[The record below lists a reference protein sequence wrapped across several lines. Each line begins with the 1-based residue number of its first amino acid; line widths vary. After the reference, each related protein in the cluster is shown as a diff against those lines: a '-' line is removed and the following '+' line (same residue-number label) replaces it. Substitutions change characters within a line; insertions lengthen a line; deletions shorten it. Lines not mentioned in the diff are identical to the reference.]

1 MLLVEQFLH
10 TIFLPQLKS
19 CFTQMV
25 HEEEDGLFPV
35 PKMLAYESLNP
46 ELQYSYRAHFIGL
59 ECHRNVVSGE
69 RAQVMRKAITSLPP
83 LFKTQIK

>member
-10 TIFLPQLKS
+10 TVFLPQLKS

-46 ELQYSYRAHFIGL
+46 ELQYSYRAHLIGL
-59 ECHRNVVSGE
+59 SAYRNVGLWRKDSGDDKGNN
-69 RAQVMRKAITSLPP
+69 QPP
-83 LFKTQIK
+83 TLKTQIK